1 MDIERLK
8 SEEKSDLE
16 SSKSDNK
23 APKEDP
29 SVQKKF
35 RCLLANDEPMQLH
48 TLKNIL
54 SLCDFDIETAI
65 NGLKAYQLVKE
76 SIIQSKKVNNL
87 NGVNKFLYDLIVLD
101 LNMPVL
107 DGIEACKAIL
117 SELKRSKAL
126 KIGVNL
132 KG

>member
-1 MDIERLK
+1 M
-8 SEEKSDLE
+8 
-16 SSKSDNK
+16 
-23 APKEDP
+23 
-29 SVQKKF
+29 
-35 RCLLANDEPMQLH
+35 
-48 TLKNIL
+48 
-54 SLCDFDIETAI
+54 
-65 NGLKAYQLVKE
+65 KE
-76 SIIQSKKVNNL
+76 SITQSKKVNNL

-117 SELKRSKAL
+117 SELKRSNAL